1 MAAKRVCILSGIYP
15 PDTGGPANFAVTY
28 SNFLIENGF
37 SVSVKTYTD
46 GNSYQSNSDNSH
58 LTAIS
63 RKNSLVF
70 RYIRMILQ
78 IIDEAKSGSQILANG
93 CFIEIAVARLFFKF
107 PYVAKVPGDIVWER
121 ARTSGRTLSEIEKY
135 QTEKL
140 TLRYK
145 LFRAIFSLSL
155 RRANCVIVPSNQLS
169 YLCQNWGVSQSK
181 ITTIGN
187 SVDIKKFK
195 PDKVVRKEYDFVTVC
210 RLVPWKGVAE
220 IIQCAKKMNASLLVI
235 GDGPERQKLERIAS
249 SSHSRIDFLG
259 SASRDEVSSILR
271 TSKVFV
277 LNSSFEATSYSLI
290 EAMAS
295 GLPGIANENTGS
307 EEIISNGVDG
317 YLCGSSSGLSLQ
329 DAMFKLKDNP
339 ELVDLMCKSAVEK
352 ISTQFSTQVNFPR
365 IQEII
370 ANAKF

>member
-1 MAAKRVCILSGIYP
+1 
-15 PDTGGPANFAVTY
+15 
-28 SNFLIENGF
+28 
-37 SVSVKTYTD
+37 
-46 GNSYQSNSDNSH
+46 
-58 LTAIS
+58 
-63 RKNSLVF
+63 
-70 RYIRMILQ
+70 MILE
-78 IIDEAKSGSQILANG
+78 IIDEVKLGSQILANG
-93 CFIEIAVARLFFKF
+93 CFIEIAVARIFFKF

-121 ARTSGRTLSEIEKY
+121 ARTSGRTSSDIEKY

-140 TLRYK
+140 TLNFK
-145 LFRAIFSLSL
+145 LFRALFSLSL
-155 RRANCVIVPSNQLS
+155 KRANSVIVPSNQLS
-169 YLCQNWGVSQSK
+169 YLCQEWGVSESK
-181 ITTIGN
+181 LTTIGN
-187 SVDIKKFK
+187 SVDIQKFK
-195 PDKVVRKEYDFVTVC
+195 PGKEFREEYDFVTVC

-235 GDGPERQKLERIAS
+235 GDGPERQNLEKIAS
-249 SSHSRIDFLG
+249 TSQSRIDFIG
-259 SASRDEVSSILR
+259 SASRDEVSNKLR

-295 GLPGIANENTGS
+295 GLPGIANANTGS

-317 YLCGSSSGLSLQ
+317 YLCGSSTGLALQ
-329 DAMFKLKDNP
+329 DAMFRLKDNP
-339 ELVDLMCKSAVEK
+339 ELVDLMSKSAVEK